1 MKRLTYRLEDQCGN
15 PTDSIIL
22 ESDYVFMNTPE
33 KLKIISSRLAA
44 IEDILG
50 NEYEL
55 DRLRELV
62 EAEKED
68 RYIIMKELRQAGV
81 HRLTELAEADIEGR
95 CVVLPKDGMVY
106 YIEEAGGEKW
116 IGNKP
121 IQQVVLRCGFGMAL
135 LEFSLFDKGKYFS
148 RAEAEAA
155 LRREQE

>member
-1 MKRLTYRLEDQCGN
+1 MKRMTYRLEDQYGN

-22 ESDYVFMNTPE
+22 ESDLIFLNSSE
-33 KLKIISSRLAA
+33 KLKKVLSRLAA

-50 NEYEL
+50 DEYDL
-55 DRLRELV
+55 DELRELV
-62 EAEKED
+62 
-68 RYIIMKELRQAGV
+68 QAK
-81 HRLTELAEADIEGR
+81 REGR

-155 LRREQE
+155 LWREQE